1 MYEGR
6 SQVGGGC
13 VQGLAWQLLF
23 APVFVG
29 ERAK

>member
-1 MYEGR
+1 MYVDR

-13 VQGLAWQLLF
+13 VQGLAWQVLL
-23 APVFVG
+23 APALVG